1 MSFSR
6 INYDESAYDLQME
19 RSKGPGDYRLFPN
32 VGEHCKQVYP
42 YNDPTNAKSQVSL
55 VKKDDDLTYGEMANV
70 ENLLTNR
77 VKHLQNGNLEGKN
90 DEHKKIPVHHKQNAN
105 TYLEM
110 EDTRFTN
117 PIDTYRGMS
126 LTSFFFTPYLHVN
139 PQCKVQSIKNKFG
152 SSSRLIVK
160 DSYNV
165 PDQSAW
171 DSGKGLP
178 PKLGDPAITKE
189 NKKCKYV
196 CDEN

>member
-6 INYDESAYDLQME
+6 INYDESAYDLRME

-32 VGEHCKQVYP
+32 SGEHCKQGYP
-42 YNDPTNAKSQVSL
+42 YNDPTNSKSQVSL
-55 VKKDDDLTYGEMANV
+55 VKKDKDLTYGDMANV

-77 VKHLQNGNLEGKN
+77 VNHLQNGNLEGKN
-90 DEHKKIPVHHKQNAN
+90 DNHKEIPVHHKQNCN

-117 PIDTYRGMS
+117 PVDSYRGMS
-126 LTSFFFTPYLHVN
+126 LTNFHFTPFLHVN

-152 SSSRLIVK
+152 SSSRLLVR
-160 DSYNV
+160 DTYNV
-165 PDQSAW
+165 PNQNSW

-178 PKLGDPAITKE
+178 PNSGDPDITKE

-196 CDEN
+196 CE

>member
-6 INYDESAYDLQME
+6 INYDESAYDLRME

-32 VGEHCKQVYP
+32 SSEHSKQCYP
-42 YNDPTNAKSQVSL
+42 YNDPTNSKSQVSL
-55 VKKDDDLTYGEMANV
+55 VKKDCDLTYGEMANV

-77 VKHLQNGNLEGKN
+77 VNHLQNGNLEGKN
-90 DEHKKIPVHHKQNAN
+90 DDHKNIPVHHKQNCN

-117 PIDTYRGMS
+117 PVDTYRGMS
-126 LTSFFFTPYLHVN
+126 LTNFFFTPYLHVN

-160 DSYNV
+160 DTYNM
-165 PDQSAW
+165 PDQNAW

-178 PKLGDPAITKE
+178 PNTGDPEITKE

-196 CDEN
+196 CE